1 MSVVAL
7 KQKTTSAISASISP
21 TGEIKEN
28 IQVTLKEI
36 TVAHRDNIA
45 RVKDLT
51 SIIESW
57 NARVSLVGRK
67 IEDARKS
74 NPEAIYSL
82 EVMEDQAKRYALGYT
97 EKLKEEREYGL
108 KIEQSIPQLTTVLR
122 QLEAIEKVSLL
133 DEKLQKIT
141 AGTDIA
147 EGRLQVFNTRE
158 IQTLIHTAHALVE
171 LKKEK

>member
-7 KQKTTSAISASISP
+7 KQKNTSVVSASASP
-21 TGEIKEN
+21 TGEIKET
-28 IQVTLKEI
+28 IQATLTEI
-36 TVAHRDNIA
+36 TVVHRDNIA
-45 RVKDLT
+45 HAKDL
-51 SIIESW
+51 SSLIESW
-57 NARVSLVGRK
+57 NERISLVGRK

-74 NPEAIYSL
+74 NPEALYSL
-82 EVMEDQAKRYALGYT
+82 EVMQDQAKRYALGYS
-97 EKLKEEREYGL
+97 EKLKEEQEYGL

-158 IQTLIHTAHALVE
+158 IQSLIHTAHALVE